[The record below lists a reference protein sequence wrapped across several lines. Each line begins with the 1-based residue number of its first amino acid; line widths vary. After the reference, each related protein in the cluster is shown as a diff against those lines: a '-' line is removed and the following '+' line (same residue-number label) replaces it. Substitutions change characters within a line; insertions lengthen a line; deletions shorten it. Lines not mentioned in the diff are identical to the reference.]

1 MHYLRLFRQY
11 NITHNK
17 QKLKES
23 KNSEILE
30 MKIFSK
36 VDVIHVVGNYEYQ
49 ILKEKFNKKII
60 RNNPIYIYDN
70 SLSNVEKDFSK
81 RKDLIFAG
89 GFAHSPNED
98 AAFGFKI
105 CLFIQK

>member
-1 MHYLRLFRQY
+1 MYLQRPNIAKKYFDLIRQHFSGKIFYLIHDLHYIRLFRQY

-23 KNSEILE
+23 KNSEKLE

-49 ILKEKFNKKII
+49 ILKEKLKK
-60 RNNPIYIYDN
+60 NYT
-70 SLSNVEKDFSK
+70 
-81 RKDLIFAG
+81 
-89 GFAHSPNED
+89 
-98 AAFGFKI
+98 
-105 CLFIQK
+105 